1 MVARQ
6 KRSFLRNKINSS
18 QIVWRGS
25 TYRSMKFSK
34 DNSKGATLASCVN
47 AAARRRVSSSSSS
60 GYRPSRLVG
69 RYFEQTSE
77 GAILPGGS
85 RCIVLFSLCRH
96 TKPLVAVA
104 SRRKKNRPDRRKGKV
119 CERIATTNDPAFCLS
134 RPALYARI
142 C

>member
-1 MVARQ
+1 
-6 KRSFLRNKINSS
+6 
-18 QIVWRGS
+18 
-25 TYRSMKFSK
+25 MKFSK
-34 DNSKGATLASCVN
+34 DNSKGTTLASCVN

-104 SRRKKNRPDRRKGKV
+104 SRRKKNRGSRTEEKEKCAKGWQRQTIQPCVYLGRLYTREFAKSR
-119 CERIATTNDPAFCLS
+119 CTKDYSRILVESQA
-134 RPALYARI
+134 
-142 C
+142 